1 MMIHSVFFL
10 LAVLSFLS
18 LLTSTF
24 GSSAD
29 DASSAADCS
38 SSSTCGDVSIS
49 YPFWRSDGPP
59 SFSAVQCGYP
69 GFGIACEL
77 EDKQQPILQIG
88 SGRYNVSHVDYDSR
102 TIDLTD
108 TNVLTSPD
116 DKSSCPIVRHNLT
129 FAGDVA
135 SSLNYTGADANLTF
149 LFNCSVGDGPPHDF
163 LQYNVIPCLGY
174 ADKPSFVFRSDDVPY
189 NLTFW
194 SGTCEDV
201 VVAPV
206 LLDILSDP
214 GWDPAHDFS
223 EALNYGFQLA
233 WMAGAAEGCGECESS
248 GGHCGF
254 NQTSGSPLCFCP
266 DGTRAGGDCPVT
278 QSKNKHT
285 GVIIGSSVGAAAGLV
300 GLCGLCVFLYIRTRR
315 RRHSPSSSNLI
326 RNASSSV
333 PNSYSKSKDPELGG
347 GSSVFYQTHLFS
359 YDELEAATD
368 GFSDSRELGDG
379 GFGTVYKGILRD
391 GRVVAIKRL
400 YENNWRR
407 VEQFKNEVAI
417 LSLIRHP
424 NLVAL
429 YGCTSRHSRELLLV
443 YEYIS
448 NGTIADHL
456 HGSRADERALT
467 WPRRLSIAIETADAL
482 AYLHAVN
489 PPIIHRDVKTNNIL
503 LDADFH
509 VKVADFG
516 LSRLFPLDATHVST
530 APQGTPGYVDP
541 EYHKCFQLTDKS
553 DVYSFGVVLVELIS
567 SMPAVDITRRRDE
580 INLANMAIRK
590 IQNCQLEELVDAAL
604 GYEEDL
610 ATKRMITM
618 VAELAF
624 RCLQPDGEMRPPIRE
639 VVEVLRGIQREGYN
653 KNSEGEEGDIVVK
666 EDSGL
671 LKNIPPFSPDSVA
684 AKWPSRT
691 TTPNTSE

>member
-1 MMIHSVFFL
+1 MHPAETLPRLPFILLLLLACILPSLSDAKNYYRYTNCAPTNYTCGTMKFTVGYPFQFGTARPDYCRYPGYYLTCTDDTLLINIDEKMMPFQVKNIDYGNHLLTLVDLNFSAETCPLPNYNVTINTTIFDYNDRNTMMTIYNCSTLQTPLPAADIYKIPCAEEISGQYYYYRLNDKDSVFGNCIL
-10 LAVLSFLS
+10 LSQVLVQISAANQLLGESLSF
-18 LLTSTF
+18 
-24 GSSAD
+24 G
-29 DASSAADCS
+29 
-38 SSSTCGDVSIS
+38 
-49 YPFWRSDGPP
+49 
-59 SFSAVQCGYP
+59 
-69 GFGIACEL
+69 
-77 EDKQQPILQIG
+77 
-88 SGRYNVSHVDYDSR
+88 
-102 TIDLTD
+102 
-108 TNVLTSPD
+108 
-116 DKSSCPIVRHNLT
+116 
-129 FAGDVA
+129 
-135 SSLNYTGADANLTF
+135 
-149 LFNCSVGDGPPHDF
+149 
-163 LQYNVIPCLGY
+163 
-174 ADKPSFVFRSDDVPY
+174 
-189 NLTFW
+189 
-194 SGTCEDV
+194 
-201 VVAPV
+201 
-206 LLDILSDP
+206 
-214 GWDPAHDFS
+214 
-223 EALNYGFQLA
+223 EALNEGFMLR
-233 WMAGAAEGCGECESS
+233 WTAGKGWCSDCVSS
-248 GGHCGF
+248 GGNCGY
-254 NQTSGSPLCFCP
+254 NTVARDQQTCYCP
-266 DGTRAGGDCPVT
+266 NGTAIRNCTTVT

>member
-1 MMIHSVFFL
+1 MDVV
-10 LAVLSFLS
+10 LATPDTIGCPRS
-18 LLTSTF
+18 LHNFTF
-24 GSSAD
+24 SS
-29 DASSAADCS
+29 
-38 SSSTCGDVSIS
+38 
-49 YPFWRSDGPP
+49 
-59 SFSAVQCGYP
+59 
-69 GFGIACEL
+69 
-77 EDKQQPILQIG
+77 
-88 SGRYNVSHVDYDSR
+88 
-102 TIDLTD
+102 
-108 TNVLTSPD
+108 
-116 DKSSCPIVRHNLT
+116 
-129 FAGDVA
+129 DVA

-149 LFNCSVGDGPPHDF
+149 FFGCSVGDPSPWNDF
-163 LQYNVIPCLGY
+163 PQQNVIPCVGY
-174 ADKPSFVFRSDDVPY
+174 GDKSSFVFPSNGIPPEIRGVP
-189 NLTFW
+189 
-194 SGTCEDV
+194 CEDV

-206 LLDILSDP
+206 LLHFL
-214 GWDPAHDFS
+214 ATYDFI
-223 EALNYGFQLA
+223 EALNHGFQLA
-233 WMAGAAEGCGECESS
+233 WIAGAPGGCEECERS
-248 GGHCGF
+248 GRLCCF
-254 NQTSGSPLCFCP
+254 NQTRSFCSDATP
-266 DGTRAGGDCPVT
+266 DGYCP
-278 QSKNKHT
+278 
-285 GVIIGSSVGAAAGLV
+285 GSSVGAAAGLV